1 MPHGTPVPWLITYG
15 YGTPATSNA
24 WALAELADPDGDGMP
39 NWKEYWANTIPTNAA
54 SKFAISSLVRQPDGR
69 FRVTFSTSTNRTYR
83 VDASTDLL
91 NWQIVED
98 NIPGVNQDVTIVD
111 TRFLTNITTI
121 YYRAVVY

>member
-1 MPHGTPVPWLITYG
+1 
-15 YGTPATSNA
+15 
-24 WALAELADPDGDGMP
+24 MP

-54 SKFAISSLVRQPDGR
+54 SVFLIRNLVRQSDGR
-69 FRVTFSTSTNRTYR
+69 FWVTFSTSTNRTYR

-98 NIPGVNQDVTIVD
+98 NILGVNQDVTVVD